1 MRSINTEPEST
12 ALTAAVEV
20 LKRCWNSACSRI
32 RQGSGYRAQEFTEEK
47 TMQATKLKMVQK
59 AEKLKAPL
67 LDPTFKYINAAA
79 TDVQSTWRKFGWTPP
94 SAVKERHEAR

>member
-1 MRSINTEPEST
+1 MRSINTEPGNT
-12 ALTAAVEV
+12 ALTAVVGV
-20 LKRCWNSACSRI
+20 LKKCWNSACSRI
-32 RQGSGYRAQEFTEEK
+32 RQGSGYRAQESTEEK
-47 TMQATKLKMVQK
+47 MMQVTKPKRAQK